1 MKILFSVTIVLLCL
15 GGCANEVDKCVA
27 EWEIA
32 NPGPDEGGDYC
43 ESIWRD
49 TKTGKCYSN
58 KSRTKADVRAQVR
71 MACLAASNGQ

>member
-1 MKILFSVTIVLLCL
+1 MKQLLLIVIAASSL
-15 GGCANEVDKCVA
+15 GGCASEVDKCVA
-27 EWEIA
+27 EWEKA

-58 KSRTKADVRAQVR
+58 KSRTKADVRAEVR
-71 MACLAASNGQ
+71 MACLAASKGR